1 MLTYSIPLLNLSMIC
16 IASCKGAV
24 AIETMN
30 EIPVDVAVLGN
41 HEFDYGD
48 GPLIERLNESNSIWL
63 GSNVYYPRDQGCG
76 GFQQELPP
84 LNNSEKATNYFPSV
98 HGNGKVY
105 ELQPNLK
112 LGLFGLVTK
121 QTPKISS
128 PSDNCVFDEDILKCS
143 RRTVELLR
151 SRGAQVIVA
160 ITHLSEAEDRLLAAD
175 RLSGIDLILGGHEHE
190 PLATMIHRG
199 DEDVGSPLGVGDEDS
214 KVNEHVNEGGIL
226 CFKCGMNGYWVGEVN
241 LDIAFEDDGVKS
253 IYTSWTM
260 HAVTSRIPEDQHV
273 KDVVK
278 KWRAQTEL
286 DAMRESFGDEVAS
299 GLSLDQAL
307 STLPTGLDTRMSS
320 VRRRESTGSN
330 MVADAMLWF
339 LSSSIHEPKLPMI
352 AMINGGF
359 IRGDRIYKSNFN
371 FTVRD
376 VLRELPFPRHMRV
389 LKIRGKY
396 LKAALCQQLRGS
408 TKGPTGSYPHLSSNS
423 RMRYTISGSDECISI
438 LQFKVDGQEVS
449 NDQMFLVALTCFVAE
464 GNECCTSWL
473 EGQQLEGSWNEC
485 RLSLVLL
492 RYLQDHSSVTASIE
506 GRLEKE

>member
-1 MLTYSIPLLNLSMIC
+1 
-16 IASCKGAV
+16 
-24 AIETMN
+24 MN

-48 GPLIERLNESNSIWL
+48 EPLIDRLNESNTSWL
-63 GSNVYYPRDQGCG
+63 GSNVYFPREQCG
-76 GFQQELPP
+76 RFQQELPP
-84 LNNSEKATNYFPSV
+84 SSSEQMTCYFPSV
-98 HGNGKVY
+98 HGNGKIY

-112 LGLFGLVTK
+112 LGLFGMVTK

-128 PSDNCVFDEDILKCS
+128 PSDKCVFDDDVLKCS
-143 RRTVELLR
+143 RRTVQLLR

-175 RLSGIDLILGGHEHE
+175 RFSSIDLILGGHEHE

-199 DEDVGSPLGVGDEDS
+199 DEDVDSPLAGDEDS
-214 KVNEHVNEGGIL
+214 KVNEGGVL
-226 CFKCGMNGYWVGEVN
+226 LFKCGMNAYWVGEVN
-241 LDIAFEDDGVKS
+241 LNIAYEDDGTVKS
-253 IYTSWTM
+253 INTSWTM
-260 HAVTSRIPEDQHV
+260 HAVTSSIPEDQRV
-273 KDVVK
+273 KNVVK
-278 KWRAQTEL
+278 KWRTQTEL

-299 GLSLDQAL
+299 GLSLDQVL

-339 LSSSIHEPKLPMI
+339 LRSSIHESKLPMI

-359 IRGDRIYKSNFN
+359 IRGDRIYQSNFN

-376 VLRELPFPRHMRV
+376 VLSELPFPRHMRV
-389 LKIRGKY
+389 LKIRGKH
-396 LKAALCQQLRGS
+396 LKEAICQQLRGS

-423 RMRYTISGSDECISI
+423 RTRYSVASASGGEECISI
-438 LQFKVDGQEVS
+438 VQFKVDDQEAS
-449 NDQMFLVALTCFVAE
+449 NDQMFLVALTSFVAE
-464 GNECCTSWL
+464 GNESCTSWL
-473 EGQQLEGSWNEC
+473 EGQQLEGPWNDC

-492 RYLQDHSSVTASIE
+492 KYLQHHSSVTTSIE

>member
-1 MLTYSIPLLNLSMIC
+1 
-16 IASCKGAV
+16 
-24 AIETMN
+24 MN
-30 EIPVDVAVLGN
+30 EIPVDIAVLGN

-48 GPLIERLNESNSIWL
+48 KHLIERLNESNSIWL
-63 GSNVYYPRDQGCG
+63 GSNVYYPRCQECG

-84 LNNSEKATNYFPSV
+84 CSSEEARCYFPSV

-105 ELQPNLK
+105 ELRPNLK

-121 QTPKISS
+121 QTPRISS
-128 PSDNCVFDEDILKCS
+128 PSDKCVFDEDILNCS
-143 RRTVELLR
+143 RRTAQLLR
-151 SRGAQVIVA
+151 SWGAQVIVA

-175 RLSGIDLILGGHEHE
+175 RVSGIDLILGGHEHE
-190 PLATMIHRG
+190 PLASMIHR
-199 DEDVGSPLGVGDEDS
+199 DDKDFDSPPVDDEDS
-214 KVNEHVNEGGIL
+214 KVNEGGVL
-226 CFKCGMNGYWVGEVN
+226 LFKCGMNGYWVGEVT

-253 IYTSWTM
+253 INTSWAM
-260 HAVTSRIPEDQHV
+260 HAVTSRIPEDHRV

-278 KWRAQTEL
+278 KWRTQTEL
-286 DAMRESFGDEVAS
+286 DVMRESFGDEVAL
-299 GLSLDQAL
+299 GLSLDQVL

-330 MVADAMLWF
+330 MMADAMLWF
-339 LSSSIHEPKLPMI
+339 LRSSVDEQKLPMI

-359 IRGDRIYKSNFN
+359 IRGDRIYQSNYN

-376 VLRELPFPRHMRV
+376 VLSELPFPRHMRV
-389 LKIRGKY
+389 LKIRGKH
-396 LKAALCQQLRGS
+396 LKDAMCQQLKGS

-423 RMRYTISGSDECISI
+423 RMTYTVSSTAGSDECISI
-438 LQFKVDGQEVS
+438 VQFKVDDQEVS

-464 GNECCTSWL
+464 GNENCTSWL
-473 EGQQLEGSWNEC
+473 EGQQVGGSWNEC

-492 RYLQDHSSVTASIE
+492 RYLQDRSSVTASVD